1 VVDVTQEIIAATADL
16 FEAMHNKP
24 AANAIRMAGLTGTVH
39 HAAAEF
45 LAAHAARAKAEG
57 IEMAAK
63 AAERCFGPHYPDEQ
77 TSCEIVTKTI
87 RALEVGAGHD

>member
-1 VVDVTQEIIAATADL
+1 VVEVTQQDRDAARAAQA
-16 FEAMHNKP
+16 AMLIGGFQGDPDVWREVEKH
-24 AANAIRMAGLTGTVH
+24 
-39 HAAAEF
+39 F
-45 LAAHAARAKAEG
+45 AAHAARAKAEG

-87 RALEVGAGHD
+87 RALDVG